1 LDDEGPDL
9 IAALQI
15 GYFLLARYLVKCE
28 VIEAG
33 EDLDAL
39 VSTVCT
45 TEADMASAVLAAVGA
60 DDSAEAIALV
70 QALAARLEPVTARYG
85 RRCPVACRAVCSPM
99 CLRARVVVPHRPK
112 SRAQILKRAAASA
125 ASPSPTTALASSSP
139 LPSTMRGSFCV
150 RRPPPDLR

>member
-1 LDDEGPDL
+1 MDDEGQDL

-15 GYFLLARYLVKCE
+15 GYFLLARYLVECE
-28 VIEAG
+28 VIEA
-33 EDLDAL
+33 EVDLDEL

-45 TEADMASAVLAAVGA
+45 NEADMASAVLAAVSA
-60 DDSAEAIALV
+60 DDSAEATALV
-70 QALAARLEPVTARYG
+70 QALAVRLEPVTARYG
-85 RRCPVACRAVCSPM
+85 RRCLVACRAVCSPM

-112 SRAQILKRAAASA
+112 ARAQILKRAAASA

-139 LPSTMRGSFCV
+139 LPSTRRAFFGV